1 MGKVLVVDDDPS
13 IITLLQRVIQKKGH
27 QIIIARNGREG
38 LMQAQAELPDL
49 ILTDIR
55 MPDMEGGELA
65 ATLKADKRLAR
76 IPVIIM
82 SGSDQAIS
90 GAATVLTKP
99 FDIRDIY
106 AMLEHY
112 LTATPSNDTSSQGQ

>member
-13 IITLLQRVIQKKGH
+13 IITLLQRIIQKKGH

-38 LMQAQAELPDL
+38 LVQAQAEVPDL
-49 ILTDIR
+49 VLTDIR

-65 ATLKADKRLAR
+65 ATLKADPRLAR
-76 IPVIIM
+76 IPVVIM
-82 SGSDQAIS
+82 SGSDQEIS
-90 GAATVLTKP
+90 GASTVLTKP

-106 AMLEHY
+106 AILDY
-112 LTATPSNDTSSQGQ
+112 YIKPASDTSSQIQ